1 MVGGRTGRTSRSG
14 CETDLQQGWT
24 HGRNNLSNSFRILP
38 TVRSG
43 PMMRR
48 PLPRRSP
55 DLRHDT
61 TRRRIGPAALL
72 TALATAAFALIL
84 VFAGGTPANAASSPT
99 PSPSTTAAQS
109 IQIWVRKASDRSN
122 VAGVKVKVSEGS
134 FSTTVTTGS
143 DGKSLVGV
151 PGSGTYTVDL
161 DQSSVP
167 EGAGSVA
174 GGLNPRQIPVSTG
187 NQGVPAYYILVAS
200 GAGTTPTP
208 GATGGTS
215 GSSST
220 DSGDSTPLALLILP
234 RIVTGLIFGLLLALA
249 SIGVSLIY
257 GTTGLNNFAHGELVT
272 FGALMGYVFSAVL
285 GLPGVVAIIAATV
298 LGGVFGYVQDLG
310 LWKPLRKRGVALVP
324 LMIVSIGLSLALRY
338 VFQFIFGADQ
348 LVLPADNRAAL
359 VLGPVRLRSTDI
371 ISAIICIVLLLLVAF
386 VLLRTRIGK
395 ATRAV
400 SDNRSLAAA
409 SGIDVEKVIRTV
421 WTGAGALAG
430 LAGVLIGYYQSLR
443 WDTGASILLLIF
455 AAVTLGGFG
464 TAFGALIGSLV
475 IGVITDVSTVFIPN
489 NLKYVAALVVLIII
503 LLIRPQGILGKAS
516 RIG

>member
-1 MVGGRTGRTSRSG
+1 
-14 CETDLQQGWT
+14 
-24 HGRNNLSNSFRILP
+24 
-38 TVRSG
+38 
-43 PMMRR
+43 
-48 PLPRRSP
+48 
-55 DLRHDT
+55 LRHDT
-61 TRRRIGPAALL
+61 TSRRRVGPAALL
-72 TALATAAFALIL
+72 TAIATAAFALML
-84 VFAGGTPANAASSPT
+84 VFAGAAPANAAGS
-99 PSPSTTAAQS
+99 PSPSPSSSAAQS
-109 IQIWVRKASDRSN
+109 IQIWIRKAADRSN
-122 VAGVKVKVSEGS
+122 VAGVKVTVTGDS
-134 FSTTVTTGS
+134 FSQTVTSGD
-143 DGKSLVGV
+143 DGKALVGV
-151 PGSGTYTVDL
+151 PSAGDYKVDL
-161 DQSSVP
+161 DASTVP

-174 GGLNPRQIPVSTG
+174 AGLNPRTVTVSAG
-187 NQGVPAYYILVAS
+187 NQAVPAYYILVAGGGS
-200 GAGTTPTP
+200 GGGATPSP
-208 GATGGTS
+208 GATSGGS
-215 GSSST
+215 
-220 DSGDSTPLALLILP
+220 DSGDRADSTPLGLLILP

-285 GLPGVVAIIAATV
+285 GLPGFVAIIAATL
-298 LGGVFGYVQDLG
+298 LGGAFGYVQDLG
-310 LWKPLRKRGVALVP
+310 LWRPLRRRGVALVP

-338 VFQFIFGADQ
+338 LFQFIFGADQ

-359 VLGPVRLRSTDI
+359 ILGPIRLRSTDI
-371 ISAIICIVLLLLVAF
+371 ISAVICIVLLLLVAF

-409 SGIDVEKVIRTV
+409 SGIDVERVIRTV
-421 WTGAGALAG
+421 WVGAGALAG

-464 TAFGALIGSLV
+464 TAFGALVGSLV

-489 NLKYVAALVVLIII
+489 NLKYVAALVVLIAI
-503 LLIRPQGILGKAS
+503 LLVRPQGILGKRS

>member
-1 MVGGRTGRTSRSG
+1 
-14 CETDLQQGWT
+14 
-24 HGRNNLSNSFRILP
+24 
-38 TVRSG
+38 
-43 PMMRR
+43 
-48 PLPRRSP
+48 
-55 DLRHDT
+55 LRHDT

-72 TALATAAFALIL
+72 SAIATAAFALLL
-84 VFAGGTPANAASSPT
+84 VFAGGTPANAAST
-99 PSPSTTAAQS
+99 PSPSPSTSAAQS
-109 IQIWVRKASDRSN
+109 IQVWVRKAADRSN
-122 VAGVKVKVSEGS
+122 VADVKVTVSQGS
-134 FSTTVTTGS
+134 FTQTATTGD
-143 DGKSLVGV
+143 DGKALV
-151 PGSGTYTVDL
+151 PIPSSGTYAVKLDESTV
-161 DQSSVP
+161 P
-167 EGAGSVA
+167 KGAGTVPS
-174 GGLNPRQIPVSTG
+174 GLNPRQIAVSTG
-187 NQGVPAYYILVAS
+187 NQGVPAYFILVS
-200 GAGTTPTP
+200 GSAATTPSP
-208 GATGGTS
+208 GATGGAAGGS
-215 GSSST
+215 DSSSSST
-220 DSGDSTPLALLILP
+220 DQPASGSPIELILP
-234 RIVTGLIFGLLLALA
+234 RLVTGLIFGLLLALA

-285 GLPGVVAIIAATV
+285 GMPGFVAIIAATV
-298 LGGVFGYVQDLG
+298 LGGAFGFVQDLG
-310 LWKPLRKRGVALVP
+310 LWRPLRRRGVALVP

-338 VFQFIFGADQ
+338 LFQFIFGADQ

-359 VLGPVRLRSTDI
+359 ILGPVRLRSTDI
-371 ISAIICIVLLLLVAF
+371 ISAVICIVLLLLVAF

-421 WTGAGALAG
+421 WVGAGALAG

-464 TAFGALIGSLV
+464 TAFGALVGSIV

-489 NLKYVAALVVLIII
+489 NLKYVAALVVLIAI
-503 LLIRPQGILGKAS
+503 LLVRPQGILGKQS